1 MEKSRIHTAALA
13 ALLLAGSGAASAA
26 DWSDTSLSYR
36 YGQDFHEPFVL
47 NADGSAKNISKNIY
61 TLQHADGYKYGTNFF
76 NVDLLQSS
84 SADPAVSGGGAQE
97 AYVVYRNTFDLAKIS
112 GKDMKFGVVRDIGI
126 TAGFDWNTKNDVG
139 YSSKKRMVVLG
150 PDLSWDVPG
159 FLDTRLL
166 ALWESND
173 PTGITSRYE
182 YKTHPALETVWGI
195 PIGSLPLSFGGYLEI
210 IAPKGHDE
218 FGNSTK
224 TETNFDGKLM
234 LDVGAVAGMVK
245 DTFKLGFEYQY
256 WKNKFGNTTSGDA
269 GALAKTPMIRAEYH
283 F

>member
-1 MEKSRIHTAALA
+1 MKKSRIHTAVLT

-36 YGQDFHEPFVL
+36 YGNDFHEPFVL

-61 TLQHADGYKYGTNFF
+61 TFQHADGYKYGSNFF
-76 NVDLLQSS
+76 NIDLLQSS
-84 SADPAVSGGGAQE
+84 SADPAVNGGGAQE
-97 AYVVYRNTFDLAKIS
+97 AYVVYRNIFDLAKIT
-112 GKDMKFGVVRDIGI
+112 GKDMKFGAVRDIGI

-139 YSSKKRMVVLG
+139 YSSKKRMLVLG
-150 PDLSWDVPG
+150 PGLMWDVPG
-159 FLDTRLL
+159 FLETRLL

-173 PTGITSRYE
+173 PTGIATRYE

-195 PIGSLPLSFGGYLEI
+195 PIGSLPLSFGGYMEI

-218 FGNSTK
+218 FGNQTK

-234 LDVGAVAGMVK
+234 LDVGAVTGGVK
-245 DTFKLGFEYQY
+245 DTFKVGFEYQY
-256 WKNKFGNTTSGDA
+256 WKNKFGNTTSGDP